1 MAVTELFTE
10 DVFDL
15 DLPDG
20 YSKSVN
26 WFTGD
31 ITIKSPYGS
40 KFTVSPSYSGD
51 KNLPKSNVNV
61 LGVKKGS
68 LTLIANPDHDGA
80 TYYYDASKINTLES
94 QINKELADNG
104 VGVTY
109 SMWSQGF
116 SDASGNWL
124 GTKDV
129 NKAATNAQANAAAA
143 AAEAAARA
151 EAEAKAAEAEAK
163 ANAVAN
169 ANSSN
174 AIIKRLLNGNMSGLL
189 GRATSAKQNFTISK
203 ADYAALRAKY
213 PNYSDEQLAKLISD
227 SNWAN
232 NFGASLSADKTT
244 SDLKGDLLAEFIATA
259 EEGNDA
265 TKTRTNAE
273 LTKQREALLKQI
285 ENDPELYNAIV
296 SQFRGDSANG
306 IIAGQRAANALDVSR
321 KANNT
326 YKASADELYKS
337 IGGTGEDS
345 LAGQT
350 RSAIY
355 NNLTGAYGGYT
366 EQQLNTLARDM
377 NLQTEDVKELITALS
392 IINQGLQ
399 SEDAQVQRAAADEL
413 ARIQREATD
422 RESKASQQSAVS
434 IAGANAAANDAS
446 TQAALASDIVGNTS
460 IGLDKDEVLKATS
473 NKSTNYGG
481 GTYNKAKYEDAPYI
495 DENLLKT
502 LLGPDYRKFLTDKT
516 FDRFTTALS
525 EETLA
530 RQYGLE
536 DLLNVD
542 NVTKQYLKNQQQAN
556 EASDK
561 IFNDAQRAYVMA
573 IAAGDEKTAE
583 QLTRLAQTAGT
594 SRKNLYGTTA
604 LANQFAQQR
613 ANANVSND
621 LYYDSVKQQAANRA
635 ANANAIQAGRAQWN
649 QWVGDGN
656 PNASG
661 NGFSKSYAQ
670 HVGNTKDAK
679 GAYGDLIGAAMSNQS
694 KFNDAIGN
702 VNRGSNNTLSDYA
715 AALNRLNANGAAANT
730 NNSAAIAGI
739 KNTLGVQQLINNAT
753 INKNS

>member
-1 MAVTELFTE
+1 MANTNWYTE
-10 DVFDL
+10 DVL
-15 DLPDG
+15 RNALPEG
-20 YSKSVN
+20 YKSSVN
-26 WFTGD
+26 WATGV
-31 ITIKSPYGS
+31 IKVTAPDGTVKKFQNNANYANANKIIGSDTVAYTSLLTGKYGEADYKTAGDNAAAQYFYNGDTLTAIETFVNATTDSPY
-40 KFTVSPSYSGD
+40 KYD
-51 KNLPKSNVNV
+51 ML
-61 LGVKKGS
+61 KGS
-68 LTLIANPDHDGA
+68 FVDADGNP
-80 TYYYDASKINTLES
+80 
-94 QINKELADNG
+94 
-104 VGVTY
+104 
-109 SMWSQGF
+109 
-116 SDASGNWL
+116 L
-124 GTKDV
+124 GT
-129 NKAATNAQANAAAA
+129 NNITQAATNAQANAAAA
-143 AAEAAARA
+143 AEAQRKAE
-151 EAEAKAAEAEAK
+151 EAEAR
-163 ANAVAN
+163 ANAIAN
-169 ANSSN
+169 ANTSN
-174 AIIKRLLNGNMSGLL
+174 AIIKRLLNGDMSGLL
-189 GRATSAKQNFTISK
+189 GQATSAKQNFTISK

-213 PNYSDEQLAKLISD
+213 PNYSDEQLTKLISD

-232 NFGASLSADKTT
+232 NFGAVLSADQTK
-244 SDLKGDLLAEFIATA
+244 SNLKGDTLAEFIATA

-285 ENDPELYNAIV
+285 ENDPELYNAVV
-296 SQFRGDSANG
+296 SQLRGDTANG

-321 KANNT
+321 KANDT

-345 LAGQT
+345 LAGQI
-350 RSAIY
+350 RSSIY

-422 RESKASQQSAVS
+422 RESKASQQSSAS
-434 IAGANAAANDAS
+434 IAGSNAAANDAS
-446 TQAALASDIVGNTS
+446 TQAALAAEIAGNTS
-460 IGLDKDEVLKATS
+460 IGLNQKDVLNATA

-502 LLGPDYRKFLTDKT
+502 LLGPDYRKFLTDDT
-516 FDRFTTALS
+516 FERFTKTLS
-525 EETLA
+525 EKELA
-530 RQYGLE
+530 EQYDLE
-536 DLLNVD
+536 HLLNVD
-542 NVTKQYLKNQQQAN
+542 NVTEQYLKNQQQAN

-561 IFNDAQRAYVMA
+561 TFNDAQRAYVMA
-573 IAAGDEKTAE
+573 IAAGDAKTAE

-594 SRKNLYGTTA
+594 SRKNLYGATA

-613 ANANVSND
+613 TNANVSND
-621 LYYDSVKQQAANRA
+621 LYYDSVKQQAANQA
-635 ANANAIQAGRAQWN
+635 ANANAVQAGRTQWN

-679 GAYGDLIGAAMSNQS
+679 GAYGDLIGGAMSNQS
-694 KFNDAIGN
+694 KFNDAVGN

-730 NNSAAIAGI
+730 NNSAVIAGI
-739 KNTLGVQQLINNAT
+739 KNNLGVQQLINSAT
-753 INKNS
+753 VNKK